1 MSDIR
6 FFIIGT
12 VWGFLTLLTPIK
24 DFMIS
29 MVVLFTLNFLFGLI
43 AARFE
48 HEDWSWKKA
57 AMFFVCCCIFFVTVA
72 ALFVAGHFLHSD
84 EQAVFCVRYICIA
97 AMYLFTTNILRNWR
111 KILLPGTPW
120 YQLVDFLHYV
130 LSFGFVDKIPLFKKY
145 QEYKKTENNEG
156 N

>member
-1 MSDIR
+1 MSDIK

-48 HEDWSWKKA
+48 HEEWAWRKA
-57 AMFFVCCCIFFVTVA
+57 AMFFVYCCIFFVTVA
-72 ALFVAGHFLHSD
+72 ALFVAGHYLHSD

-111 KILLPGTPW
+111 KILVPGTPW
-120 YQLVDFLHYV
+120 HQLVDFLHYV

-145 QEYKKTENNEG
+145 QEYKKSENDESN
-156 N
+156 